1 MVRTRH
7 RDEAAPMLRREI
19 GVHRA
24 RGGDGRSTYRQ
35 ADISDATYD
44 MWREL
49 FGGMGRLPMAELK
62 APDQIPCPKSE

>member
-1 MVRTRH
+1 
-7 RDEAAPMLRREI
+7 MLRREI
-19 GVHRA
+19 DVHLA
-24 RGGDGRSTYRQ
+24 SGSDGRSSYHQ

-49 FGGMGRLPMAELK
+49 LGGTGRLPMAELK